1 MSRNK
6 DRVGVGTPAQQTDAP
21 ITHTTAPS
29 EQPFSFVVPTEFVEL
44 PSRGKF
50 YPPGHPLYNQENI
63 ELKQMTAK
71 EEDILTSRSLLKQG
85 VAIDRVLQ
93 SIIMDKR
100 VDVASL
106 LVGDKNAL
114 VIASRVSGYGND
126 YNTSVVCPQCE
137 TKQEY
142 SFDLNLASVTEG
154 TSDIAQYNGD
164 GTFNA
169 TLPNSNLNIRFK
181 LLNGYDEK
189 RVSASSKKKKGAG
202 KGDNIITRHLR
213 SMIVSVNENEENEAL
228 NYVAENL
235 PSLDSAYLRK
245 AYKECA
251 PNIDLTQHFSC
262 ENCEY
267 EQDMEVP
274 LTADFFWPDA

>member
-6 DRVGVGTPAQQTDAP
+6 DRVGVGTPAPQTDAP
-21 ITHTTAPS
+21 IVNTTAPS
-29 EQPFSFVVPTEFVEL
+29 EQPFSFVVPTEFVAL
-44 PSRGKF
+44 PSKGKF
-50 YPPGHPLYNQENI
+50 YPPGHPLHNQENI

-71 EEDILTSRSLLKQG
+71 EEDILTSVSLLKQG

-93 SIIMDKR
+93 SIVMDKR
-100 VDVASL
+100 VDVTSL

-126 YNTSVVCPQCE
+126 YNTAVTCPACD

-142 SFDLNLASVTEG
+142 SFDLNLAEVTEG
-154 TSDIAQYNGD
+154 GSDLAQYNGD
-164 GTFNA
+164 GTFNT
-169 TLPNSNLNIRFK
+169 TLPNSKLNIRFK

-189 RVSASSKKKKGAG
+189 RISTQKKKKGAG
-202 KGDNIITRHLR
+202 KGDNIITRQLR
-213 SMIVSVNENEENEAL
+213 AMIVSVNDNEENEAL

-262 ENCEY
+262 ENCTY

>member
-1 MSRNK
+1 LSRNK
-6 DRVGVGTPAQQTDAP
+6 DRVGVGTPAPQTDAP
-21 ITHTTAPS
+21 IAHAAASS

-44 PSRGKF
+44 PSKGKF
-50 YPPGHPLYNQENI
+50 YSPGHPLHNQENI

-71 EEDILTSRSLLKQG
+71 EEDILTSVSLLKQG

-100 VDVASL
+100 VDVGSL

-114 VIASRVSGYGND
+114 VIASRVSGYGNE
-126 YNTSVVCPQCE
+126 YNTTVGCPSCE

-154 TSDIAQYNGD
+154 NSDIAQYNGD
-164 GTFNA
+164 GTFN
-169 TLPNSNLNIRFK
+169 TVLPNSNLEIKFK

-189 RVSASSKKKKGAG
+189 KISTQKKRGAG
-202 KGDNIITRHLR
+202 KGDNIITRQLR
-213 SMIVSVNENEENEAL
+213 AMIISVNNNEENDAL

-245 AYKECA
+245 AYKACA